1 MDNIIIGQ
9 YIQGNS
15 LIHRL
20 DARMK
25 ISILII
31 MIVALFVAH
40 SIVVEAILLVFILFL
55 IIISRI
61 PILKVLK
68 GLRAIL
74 FLVCFT
80 AVLQLGNVRTGTYL
94 VKPGDLPMYMTLY
107 NLLIIFAL
115 IFLYI
120 FTRKYIP
127 FKFIYL
133 VLLCALSFVLQHYFT
148 AGPLLTEYN
157 ISFTDDGLTRVGFIV
172 LRLLNLV
179 LLSSLLTFTTSPM
192 DLKNGLESLMKPL
205 KVIKVPVSEIAMMI
219 SLVLR
224 FIPTLLEET
233 NKIIKAQASRG
244 ADFNEAGLRQKMK
257 QIISLLVPMFV
268 VSFKRADDLANAMES
283 RGYVIGEKRTSI
295 DVMKLTFKDY
305 YALFLTLVLL
315 TFIIMGAVVHADIWG
330 VYKCVLN

>member
-9 YIQGNS
+9 YIPGKS

-20 DARMK
+20 DPRMK

-40 SIVVEAILLVFILFL
+40 TIFEEAILLVFILFL
-55 IIISRI
+55 IITSRI

-68 GLRAIL
+68 GLKAIL

-80 AVLQLGNVRTGTYL
+80 AILQLGNVRTGEFI
-94 VKPGDLPMYMTLY
+94 VKDIFMYMSLY
-107 NLLIIFAL
+107 NLLIAIAL
-115 IFLYI
+115 IFIYF
-120 FTRKYIP
+120 FTRKFIP
-127 FKFIYL
+127 FRFIYL
-133 VLLCALSFVLQHYFT
+133 LLLCALSFVLQYYFT
-148 AGPLLTEYN
+148 TGPLLFKYE
-157 ISFTDDGLTRVGFIV
+157 ISFTNDGLIRVGFIV

-205 KVIKVPVSEIAMMI
+205 KIIKVPVGEIAMMI

-233 NKIIKAQASRG
+233 SKIIKAQASRG
-244 ADFNEAGLRQKMK
+244 ADFNEATFRQKMK

-305 YALFLTLVLL
+305 YALFLILILL
-315 TFIIMGAVVHADIWG
+315 TFIIMGAVCHVDIWS

>member
-9 YIQGNS
+9 YIPGNS

-20 DARMK
+20 DARIK

-40 SIVVEAILLVFILFL
+40 TIVVEAILLVFILFL

-61 PILKVLK
+61 PILKVIK

-80 AVLQLGNVRTGTYL
+80 AVLQLGNVRTGEY
-94 VKPGDLPMYMTLY
+94 VVNDIFMNMTLY

-115 IFLYI
+115 IFIYI
-120 FTRKYIP
+120 FTRKFMP
-127 FKFIYL
+127 FRFIYL
-133 VLLCALSFVLQHYFT
+133 LLLCALSFVLQYYFT
-148 AGPLLTEYN
+148 TGPLLFKYE
-157 ISFTDDGLTRVGFIV
+157 ISFTDDGLIRVGFIV

-233 NKIIKAQASRG
+233 SKIIKAQASRG

-257 QIISLLVPMFV
+257 QVISLLVPMFV

-283 RGYVIGEKRTSI
+283 RGYVIGEARTSI

-305 YALFLTLVLL
+305 YALFLILALL
-315 TFIIMGAVVHADIWG
+315 TFIIMGAVVNADIWSI
-330 VYKCVLN
+330 YKCALK

>member
-9 YIQGNS
+9 YIPGNS

-20 DARMK
+20 DARIK

-40 SIVVEAILLVFILFL
+40 TIVVEAILLVFILFL

-61 PILKVLK
+61 PILKVIK

-80 AVLQLGNVRTGTYL
+80 AVLQLGNVRTGEY
-94 VKPGDLPMYMTLY
+94 VVSDIFMNMTLY

-115 IFLYI
+115 IFIYI
-120 FTRKYIP
+120 FTRKFMP
-127 FKFIYL
+127 FRFIYL
-133 VLLCALSFVLQHYFT
+133 LLLCALSFVLQYYFT
-148 AGPLLTEYN
+148 TGPLLFKYE
-157 ISFTDDGLTRVGFIV
+157 ISFTDDGLIRVGFIV

-233 NKIIKAQASRG
+233 SKIIKAQASRG

-257 QIISLLVPMFV
+257 QVISLLVPMFV

-283 RGYVIGEKRTSI
+283 RGYVIGEARTSI

-305 YALFLTLVLL
+305 YALFLILALL
-315 TFIIMGAVVHADIWG
+315 TFIIMGAVVNADIWSI
-330 VYKCVLN
+330 YKCALK

>member
-9 YIQGNS
+9 YIPGS
-15 LIHRL
+15 SIIHRL

-25 ISILII
+25 ISMLII

-40 SIVVEAILLVFILFL
+40 TLIEEAILLLFVLFL
-55 IIISRI
+55 IIASRI
-61 PILKVLK
+61 PILKVFK

-80 AVLQLGNVRTGTYL
+80 AVLQLGNVRTGTYII
-94 VKPGDLPMYMTLY
+94 KPGELPMYMTLF

-115 IFLYI
+115 IFIYI
-120 FTRKYIP
+120 FTRKYMP
-127 FKFIYL
+127 FRFIYL
-133 VLLCALSFVLQHYFT
+133 VLLCGLSLVLQHYFT
-148 AGPLLTEYN
+148 NGPLLFKYN
-157 ISFTDDGLTRVGFIV
+157 ISFTDDGLNRVGFIV
-172 LRLLNLV
+172 LRLINLV
-179 LLSSLLTFTTSPM
+179 LLSSVLTFTTSPM

-244 ADFNEAGLRQKMK
+244 ADFNESSLRQKMK

-283 RGYVIGEKRTSI
+283 RGYVIGEPRTSI
-295 DVMKLTFKDY
+295 DVMHLTFKDY
-305 YALFLTLVLL
+305 FALTLVLTL
-315 TFIIMGAVVHADIWG
+315 LAFLIMGAVTNADIWS
-330 VYKCVLN
+330 VYKCVLK

>member
-9 YIQGNS
+9 YIPGKS

-20 DARMK
+20 DPRMK

-40 SIVVEAILLVFILFL
+40 TIIEEAILLVFILFL
-55 IIISRI
+55 IITSRI

-68 GLRAIL
+68 GLKAIL

-80 AVLQLGNVRTGTYL
+80 AILQLGNVRTGEFV
-94 VKPGDLPMYMTLY
+94 VKDIFMYMSLY
-107 NLLIIFAL
+107 NLLIAIAL
-115 IFLYI
+115 IFIYF
-120 FTRKYIP
+120 FTRKFIP
-127 FKFIYL
+127 FRFIYL
-133 VLLCALSFVLQHYFT
+133 LLLCALSFVLQYYFT
-148 AGPLLTEYN
+148 TGPLLFKYE
-157 ISFTDDGLTRVGFIV
+157 ISFTNDGLIRVGFIV

-205 KVIKVPVSEIAMMI
+205 KIIKVPVGEIAMMI

-233 NKIIKAQASRG
+233 SKIIKAQASRG
-244 ADFNEAGLRQKMK
+244 ADFNEATFRQKMK

-305 YALFLTLVLL
+305 YALFLILILL
-315 TFIIMGAVVHADIWG
+315 TFIIMGAVCHVDILS

>member
-9 YIQGNS
+9 YIPGKS

-20 DARMK
+20 DPRMK

-40 SIVVEAILLVFILFL
+40 TIIEEAILLVFILFL
-55 IIISRI
+55 IITSRI

-68 GLRAIL
+68 GLKAIL

-80 AVLQLGNVRTGTYL
+80 AILQLGNVRTGEFI
-94 VKPGDLPMYMTLY
+94 VKDIFMYMSLY
-107 NLLIIFAL
+107 NLLIAIAL
-115 IFLYI
+115 IFIYF
-120 FTRKYIP
+120 FTRKFIP
-127 FKFIYL
+127 FRFIYL
-133 VLLCALSFVLQHYFT
+133 LLLCALSFVLQYYFT
-148 AGPLLTEYN
+148 TGPLLFKYE
-157 ISFTDDGLTRVGFIV
+157 ISFTNDGLIRVGFIV

-205 KVIKVPVSEIAMMI
+205 KIIKVPVGEIAMMI

-233 NKIIKAQASRG
+233 SKIIKAQASRG
-244 ADFNEAGLRQKMK
+244 ADFNEATFRQKMK

-305 YALFLTLVLL
+305 YALFLILILL
-315 TFIIMGAVVHADIWG
+315 TFIIMGAVCHVDIWS

>member
-9 YIQGNS
+9 YIPGNS

-40 SIVVEAILLVFILFL
+40 TIVIEAILLVFILFL

-61 PILKVLK
+61 PILKVIK

-80 AVLQLGNVRTGTYL
+80 AVLQLGNVRTGEF
-94 VKPGDLPMYMTLY
+94 VVQDIFMNMTLY

-115 IFLYI
+115 IFIYI
-120 FTRKYIP
+120 FTRKYMP
-127 FKFIYL
+127 FRFIYL
-133 VLLCALSFVLQHYFT
+133 LLLCALSFVLQYYFT
-148 AGPLLTEYN
+148 TGPLLFKYE
-157 ISFTDDGLTRVGFIV
+157 ISFTDDGLIRVGFIV

-305 YALFLTLVLL
+305 YALFLILTLL
-315 TFIIMGAVVHADIWG
+315 TFIIMGAVINADIWS
-330 VYKCVLN
+330 VYKCALK

>member
-9 YIQGNS
+9 YIPGNS

-40 SIVVEAILLVFILFL
+40 TIVVEAILLVFILFL

-61 PILKVLK
+61 PLLKVLK

-80 AVLQLGNVRTGTYL
+80 AVLQLGNVRTGTF
-94 VKPGDLPMYMTLY
+94 VVEDVFMNMTLF

-127 FKFIYL
+127 FRFIYL
-133 VLLCALSFVLQHYFT
+133 LLLCALSFVLQYYFLS
-148 AGPLLTEYN
+148 GPLLFKYE
-157 ISFTDDGLTRVGFIV
+157 ISFTDEGLIRVGFIV

-179 LLSSLLTFTTSPM
+179 LLSSVLTFTTSPM

-233 NKIIKAQASRG
+233 SKIIKAQASRG

-305 YALFLTLVLL
+305 YALFLILTLL
-315 TFIIMGAVVHADIWG
+315 TFIILGAVFNADIWG
-330 VYKCVLN
+330 VYKCALS

>member
-9 YIQGNS
+9 YIPGKS
-15 LIHRL
+15 IIHRL
-20 DARMK
+20 DPRMK

-40 SIVVEAILLVFILFL
+40 TIIEEAILLVFILFL
-55 IIISRI
+55 IITSRI

-68 GLRAIL
+68 GLKAIL

-80 AVLQLGNVRTGTYL
+80 AILQLGNVRTGEFV
-94 VKPGDLPMYMTLY
+94 VKDIFMYMSIY
-107 NLLIIFAL
+107 NLLIAIAL
-115 IFLYI
+115 IFIYF
-120 FTRKYIP
+120 FTRKFIP
-127 FKFIYL
+127 FRFIYL
-133 VLLCALSFVLQHYFT
+133 LLLCALSFVLQYYFT
-148 AGPLLTEYN
+148 TGPLLFKYE
-157 ISFTDDGLTRVGFIV
+157 ISFTNDGLIRVGFIV

-205 KVIKVPVSEIAMMI
+205 KIIKVPVGEIAMMI

-233 NKIIKAQASRG
+233 SKIIKAQASRG
-244 ADFNEAGLRQKMK
+244 ADFNEATFRQKMK

-305 YALFLTLVLL
+305 YALFLILILL
-315 TFIIMGAVVHADIWG
+315 TFIIMGAVCHVDIWS

>member
-9 YIQGNS
+9 YIPGKS

-20 DARMK
+20 DPRMK

-40 SIVVEAILLVFILFL
+40 TIIEEAILLVFILFL
-55 IIISRI
+55 IITSRI

-68 GLRAIL
+68 GLKAIL

-80 AVLQLGNVRTGTYL
+80 AILQLGNVRTGEFV
-94 VKPGDLPMYMTLY
+94 VKDIFMYMSIY
-107 NLLIIFAL
+107 NLLIAIAL
-115 IFLYI
+115 IFIYF
-120 FTRKYIP
+120 FTRKFIP
-127 FKFIYL
+127 FRFIYL
-133 VLLCALSFVLQHYFT
+133 LLLCALSFVLQYYFT
-148 AGPLLTEYN
+148 TGPLLFKYE
-157 ISFTDDGLTRVGFIV
+157 ISFTNDGLIRVGFIV

-205 KVIKVPVSEIAMMI
+205 KIIKVPVGEIAMMI

-233 NKIIKAQASRG
+233 SKIIKAQASRG
-244 ADFNEAGLRQKMK
+244 ADFNEATFRQKMK

-305 YALFLTLVLL
+305 YALFLILILL
-315 TFIIMGAVVHADIWG
+315 TFIIMGAVCHVDIWS

>member
-9 YIQGNS
+9 YIPGNS

-40 SIVVEAILLVFILFL
+40 TIVVEAILLVFILFL

-61 PILKVLK
+61 PLLKVLK

-80 AVLQLGNVRTGTYL
+80 AVLQLGNVRTGTF
-94 VKPGDLPMYMTLY
+94 VVEDVFMNMTLF

-127 FKFIYL
+127 FRFIYL
-133 VLLCALSFVLQHYFT
+133 LLLCALSFVLQYYFLS
-148 AGPLLTEYN
+148 GPLLFKYE
-157 ISFTDDGLTRVGFIV
+157 ISFTDEGLIRVGFIV

-179 LLSSLLTFTTSPM
+179 LLSSVLTFTTSPM

-233 NKIIKAQASRG
+233 SKIIKAQASRG

-305 YALFLTLVLL
+305 YALFLILVLL
-315 TFIIMGAVVHADIWG
+315 TFIILGAVFNADIWSI
-330 VYKCVLN
+330 YKCALS

>member
-9 YIQGNS
+9 YIPGNS
-15 LIHRL
+15 LVHRL

-40 SIVVEAILLVFILFL
+40 SIVEEAILFLFILFL
-55 IIISRI
+55 IILSRI
-61 PILKVLK
+61 PILKVFK

-80 AVLQLGNVRTGTYL
+80 AILQLGNVRTGTFII
-94 VKPGDLPMYMTLY
+94 KPDELPMYMTLY

-115 IFLYI
+115 IFIYI

-133 VLLCALSFVLQHYFT
+133 VLLCALSLVLQHYFNS
-148 AGPLLTEYN
+148 GVLLFKYSIN
-157 ISFTDDGLTRVGFIV
+157 FTDDGLTRVGFIV
-172 LRLLNLV
+172 LRFINLV
-179 LLSSLLTFTTSPM
+179 LLSSVLTFTTSPM

-224 FIPTLLEET
+224 FIPTLLE
-233 NKIIKAQASRG
+233 
-244 ADFNEAGLRQKMK
+244 
-257 QIISLLVPMFV
+257 
-268 VSFKRADDLANAMES
+268 
-283 RGYVIGEKRTSI
+283 
-295 DVMKLTFKDY
+295 
-305 YALFLTLVLL
+305 
-315 TFIIMGAVVHADIWG
+315 
-330 VYKCVLN
+330 

>member
-9 YIQGNS
+9 YIPGNS

-31 MIVALFVAH
+31 MIVALFIAH

-127 FKFIYL
+127 FKIIYL
-133 VLLCALSFVLQHYFT
+133 ALLCALSFVLQHYFT
-148 AGPLLTEYN
+148 AGPLLTKYN

-330 VYKCVLN
+330 VYKCVLK

>member
-9 YIQGNS
+9 YIPGNS
-15 LIHRL
+15 IVHRL

-40 SIVVEAILLVFILFL
+40 TIVEEAILLVFILFL
-55 IIISRI
+55 IILSRI

-80 AVLQLGNVRTGTYL
+80 AILQLGNVRTGEFV
-94 VKPGDLPMYMTLY
+94 VKDIFMNMTLY
-107 NLLIIFAL
+107 NLLITISL
-115 IFLYI
+115 IFIYI

-133 VLLCALSFVLQHYFT
+133 LLLCALSFTLQYYFT
-148 AGPLLTEYN
+148 SGIQLFKYE
-157 ISFTDDGLTRVGFIV
+157 ISFTDDGLIRVGFIV

-179 LLSSLLTFTTSPM
+179 LLSSVLTFTTSPM

-244 ADFNEAGLRQKMK
+244 ADFNEATIRQKMK

-283 RGYVIGEKRTSI
+283 RGYVIGEARTSI

-305 YALFLTLVLL
+305 FALMLILTLL
-315 TFIIMGAVVHADIWG
+315 TFIIMGAVCNVDIWS
-330 VYKCVLN
+330 VYKCVLK

>member
-9 YIQGNS
+9 YIPGNS

-31 MIVALFVAH
+31 MIVALFIAH

-148 AGPLLTEYN
+148 AGPLLTKYN

-330 VYKCVLN
+330 VYKCVLK

>member
-9 YIQGNS
+9 YIPGNS
-15 LIHRL
+15 IIHRL

-120 FTRKYIP
+120 FTRKFIP

-133 VLLCALSFVLQHYFT
+133 VLLCALSFVLQHYFK

>member
-9 YIQGNS
+9 YIPGNS
-15 LIHRL
+15 IIHRL

-40 SIVVEAILLVFILFL
+40 TIVEEAILLVFILFL
-55 IIISRI
+55 IILSRI

-80 AVLQLGNVRTGTYL
+80 AILQLGNVRTGEF
-94 VKPGDLPMYMTLY
+94 VVSDIFMHMTLY
-107 NLLIIFAL
+107 NLLISISL
-115 IFLYI
+115 IFIYI
-120 FTRKYIP
+120 FTKKYIP
-127 FKFIYL
+127 FRFIYL
-133 VLLCALSFVLQHYFT
+133 LLLCALSFVLQYYFT
-148 AGPLLTEYN
+148 SGIQLFKYE
-157 ISFTDDGLTRVGFIV
+157 ISFTDDGLIRVGFIV

-179 LLSSLLTFTTSPM
+179 LLSSVLTFTTSPM

-244 ADFNEAGLRQKMK
+244 ADFNEATIRQKMK

-305 YALFLTLVLL
+305 FALFLILTLL
-315 TFIIMGAVVHADIWG
+315 TFIIMGAVCNVDIWS
-330 VYKCVLN
+330 VYKCVLK

>member
-9 YIQGNS
+9 YIPGNS

-20 DARMK
+20 DARRK

-40 SIVVEAILLVFILFL
+40 TIVVEAILLVFILFL

-61 PILKVLK
+61 PILKVIK

-80 AVLQLGNVRTGTYL
+80 AVLQLGNVRTGEY
-94 VKPGDLPMYMTLY
+94 VVSDIFMNMTLY

-115 IFLYI
+115 IFIYI
-120 FTRKYIP
+120 FTRKFMP
-127 FKFIYL
+127 FRFIYL
-133 VLLCALSFVLQHYFT
+133 LLLCALSFVLQYYFT
-148 AGPLLTEYN
+148 TGPLLFKYE
-157 ISFTDDGLTRVGFIV
+157 ISFTDDGLIRVGFIV

-233 NKIIKAQASRG
+233 SKIIKAQASRG

-257 QIISLLVPMFV
+257 QVISLLVPMFV

-283 RGYVIGEKRTSI
+283 RGYVIGEARTSI

-305 YALFLTLVLL
+305 YALFLILALL
-315 TFIIMGAVVHADIWG
+315 TFIIMGAVVNADIWSI
-330 VYKCVLN
+330 YKCALK